1 MILSLTKLE
10 KQYRYWLIYSICTPA
25 IFGFIAIIIL
35 MGKYDVLHIV
45 HWVYSIAIIITMA
58 AWWCWT
64 MSVIY
69 QITKTYR
76 SLSES
81 LSEVSSDIKDIKN
94 SILTKK

>member
-1 MILSLTKLE
+1 MIPTLTKLE

-25 IFGFIAIIIL
+25 IFGFITIIMI
-35 MGKYDVLHIV
+35 MGKYNILHIV
-45 HWVYSIAIIITMA
+45 PWVYSIAAILTMA
-58 AWWCWT
+58 AWWAWT
-64 MSVIY
+64 MSVIH

-81 LSEVSSDIKDIKN
+81 ISEVSSDIKDIKN